1 MRSALRKGSLWRSS
15 RRTWRAGGSLGESAG
30 LLPSKIARKRLGTII
45 HTSTHKKS
53 LCILDI
59 CSVIKLLKLF
69 DLSIREKPL
78 GTVAMLKN
86 SCQEDV
92 FQKNIFFPLHM

>member
-1 MRSALRKGSLWRSS
+1 M
-15 RRTWRAGGSLGESAG
+15 
-30 LLPSKIARKRLGTII
+30 
-45 HTSTHKKS
+45 
-53 LCILDI
+53 
-59 CSVIKLLKLF
+59 KLLKLF

-92 FQKNIFFPLHM
+92 FQKEILFPLHM